1 MKYGLSIGFSKIV
14 FCSVYV
20 FGGVCLFV
28 LVKRQ
33 TLNKHTKRNV
43 HGSVRFTYLVGKNIQ
58 KMRVRRT
65 EIKMNSNKNSCNKIR
80 KLDSRR
86 YLWRERK
93 IGLVLA
99 YDRVSE
105 SYCL

>member
-43 HGSVRFTYLVGKNIQ
+43 LGSVRFTYLVGFVISVKKKKVKTYKKCACDEQ
-58 KMRVRRT
+58 KL
-65 EIKMNSNKNSCNKIR
+65 K
-80 KLDSRR
+80 
-86 YLWRERK
+86 
-93 IGLVLA
+93 
-99 YDRVSE
+99 
-105 SYCL
+105 